1 MRNFFKYVLTF
12 GLWIIDFGLAAWLAF
27 ITRTVLFAVPSLFF
41 HPGNFQFPQRAEV
54 MDKVFTLLLG
64 IGLLAFLVI
73 TQEYYLKGV
82 QQGDLIERFA
92 RITGPIF
99 IGIFIVDSILFYMQG
114 IDLNNWYR
122 LLIILAELVLGIL
135 LVIYSRKERHQQ
147 VTLIE

>member
-1 MRNFFKYVLTF
+1 
-12 GLWIIDFGLAAWLAF
+12 
-27 ITRTVLFAVPSLFF
+27 VPSLFF

-99 IGIFIVDSILFYMQG
+99 IGIFIVDSVLFFMQG

-122 LLIILAELVLGIL
+122 LMIILAELIIGLIL
-135 LVIYSRKERHQQ
+135 MIYSRKERYPQ
-147 VTLIE
+147 VKLIE